1 MKVSD
6 VSEFIKRSFDKLEK
20 MANSGIVMKKDI
32 YISDKLRPFIVDTK
46 KSLSLVN
53 QFEMVPPSKE
63 MFNNF
68 ELKYLQVKPTYVE

>member
-63 MFNNF
+63 MLNNF
-68 ELKYLQVKPTYVE
+68 ELKFLQVKPTYVE

>member
-68 ELKYLQVKPTYVE
+68 ELKFLQVKPTYVE